1 MNNFFSH
8 DSNARNSDKLIPLRA
23 KLGAEGYGIYF
34 MILERLREEPTYTS
48 VKDYNMLAFDLRV
61 DAAKVKA
68 VVEDFGLFVFTD
80 DGKYFYSEGFIRRMK
95 IKDQQSQS
103 AQKAAEIRW
112 AKEREKK
119 KLMRA
124 QCERNANA
132 VQEKERKVKKITTP
146 LYNPPLGET
155 GETTTEET
163 PTEHSEKKEK
173 VARKR
178 KGPDLSFVEPAF
190 QPIMADWLVYKSER
204 GQTYRPLGLQRCYE
218 RLLTLSGNDAAKAR
232 RIVDFSIA
240 NNYSGLFPIY
250 DQDKSVNRHP
260 ATDYHA
266 QPGQTYEDF

>member
-23 KLGAEGYGIYF
+23 RLGAEGYGIYF

-132 VQEKERKVKKITTP
+132 VQEKERKEKKITTP
-146 LYNPPLGET
+146 PYIPPGET

-163 PTEHSEKKEK
+163 STEHSERKEK
-173 VARKR
+173 VAQKR
-178 KGPDLSFVEPAF
+178 KGPDLSFVKPAF
-190 QPIMADWLVYKSER
+190 QPVMEDWLAYKSER
-204 GQTYRPLGLQRCYE
+204 GQTYQPLGLQRCYAQ
-218 RLLTLSGNDAAKAR
+218 LLTLSGNDAAKAR

-240 NNYSGLFPIY
+240 NNYSGLFPPRN
-250 DQDKSVNRHP
+250 QDNSANRHP